1 MKKVLLLPTPHKR
14 SMAYLDSKYAQ
25 GGLIPAETSSTR
37 DRYFSRD
44 SGLIPSN
51 SKQGDDSRS
60 KRLGSDCLSFNN
72 AQEEVTSTAAHGCRP
87 SQGFSFGPRE
97 RFSSIQVLE
106 NGSGITA
113 SQPYVL
119 VHKKAVQ
126 RMSLGKSNF
135 LAPTRMGTQE
145 NTIDGIEGGAE
156 GTVISQYQNQLYS
169 FIHKPLSASTFH
181 GQAKPPA
188 RASSQDGFDCKLG
201 SSAIKSS
208 ELAKESTAFG
218 SNTIG
223 EASPKFGSGSS
234 PGTRASPTL
243 EISQFAQRSPNR
255 VNLAKNIALTDTLD
269 SVPSE
274 GICKQ
279 IRVFKPTM
287 DQATELPSQA
297 GLRDIVG
304 GSPSKLPK
312 GICLQKLMGDLDE
325 AVPEML
331 EKYVRN
337 RPQKVVVKSKKGLSL
352 HRLDSKDSRT
362 FNEGD
367 GSPSY
372 YALLNPF
379 KVFKLRITDN
389 PTPTQ
394 EFTSNLNLTRKVTN
408 KTQAREMI
416 RLTRTNFRDGQF
428 INTSSTPPLSV
439 DKPVRSERFL
449 DKGSNTSIDK
459 NLGKVPSFNFHRSGG
474 RRTSAIKSKYS
485 TVGAGEERNTFSE
498 YRAESH
504 HTPQDVSTSQIR
516 QSRKPVL
523 DSNVDIGKLLSS
535 NKTFMKRILNR

>member
-1 MKKVLLLPTPHKR
+1 MDF
-14 SMAYLDSKYAQ
+14 LDSKYAQ
-25 GGLIPAETSSTR
+25 GGLIPAETLSTR

-44 SGLIPSN
+44 SGQIPSS

-72 AQEEVTSTAAHGCRP
+72 VQEEVTSTAAHGYRP
-87 SQGFSFGPRE
+87 SQGFSFGPKE
-97 RFSSIQVLE
+97 RFSSIHMLE

-119 VHKKAVQ
+119 LHKKAVQ

-135 LAPTRMGTQE
+135 LAPSRMGTQE

-156 GTVISQYQNQLYS
+156 GTVTSQYQNQLYS
-169 FIHKPLSASTFH
+169 FIHKPLPASTFY
-181 GQAKPPA
+181 GQLKPPS
-188 RASSQDGFDCKLG
+188 RAFSQDGFDSKLG

-208 ELAKESTAFG
+208 EFAKESTAFG
-218 SNTIG
+218 SNTVFG

-234 PGTRASPTL
+234 PATRASPTF

-255 VNLAKNIALTDTLD
+255 VNLLRNSALTDTLD

-279 IRVFKPTM
+279 IRIFKPTM
-287 DQATELPSQA
+287 DQATELPAQVS
-297 GLRDIVG
+297 LRDTVG
-304 GSPSKLPK
+304 ASPSKLPK

-325 AVPEML
+325 AVPEVL

-337 RPQKVVVKSKKGLSL
+337 RPQKLAVKSKKGLSL

-367 GSPSY
+367 GSPSH

-389 PTPTQ
+389 PTPSQ

-408 KTQAREMI
+408 KTQTREMM
-416 RLTRTNFRDGQF
+416 RLTRTNFREGQF

-485 TVGAGEERNTFSE
+485 AVGAGEERNTFSE
-498 YRAESH
+498 YRAESQ

-535 NKTFMKRILNR
+535 NKAFMKRILNR